1 MAALLRSARLLPLS
15 CRSAVLQN
23 ISRHEAPYSVAAKA
37 LSLAAARAHRQSC
50 QVRLYTVA
58 TQQKGSTHD
67 EPSSAV
73 RAKQAQLFDWAL
85 NKLDT
90 SVRRTGRITKTLLT
104 RIFEDICRTG
114 YPSSN
119 QALLLLR
126 SCGSLLP
133 ELHLPERTQIAHK
146 IWDKLQNLGAVYDVS
161 HYNALLKV
169 YLQNEHRFSPT
180 DFLAKMEAAH
190 VVPNRVTYQRL
201 IAAFC
206 NEGDIEGASKIL
218 GFMKNKD
225 LPITEAVFNT
235 LVTGHAKSGDMENAE
250 NILTVMRGAG
260 IEPGPDTYVAL
271 LNAYAEKGDF
281 NNIKQTLGQV
291 EKTEGNLTDRD
302 LMQII
307 WSLSKAGYSQYVPE
321 IVERMRY
328 DRGYVPDAMNLCLS
342 LVTQGME
349 DTAFQVLKSF
359 PAFPADGPNGDSSQH
374 GNFFLRH
381 CVNVN
386 VPAGKLKQFCDGL
399 ATANLH
405 SSALQFTLYCAL
417 ESKKA
422 ALALD
427 LMKIM
432 KEEGLPIRPH
442 YSWPLLVDYQK
453 EKNVQGTIEVLKTLH
468 ELGIEPD
475 VDTYTDYVINVF
487 EDAHSA
493 RRLLQENGCLSDTDG
508 LKIAELRT
516 EARNGRLDNVLSLL
530 SSPSMCPVDVISFR
544 GSLIAGFKRSNN
556 VEHMSKITELLHK
569 DGRYSQAPSGPTE
582 AVGYFLYHLIDS
594 MSDSEVQAKEERL
607 RQYFHQLRK
616 MNVVISANI
625 YRGIRNLLDAYH
637 VPELIKDVL
646 VLVDDEGKLSP
657 SDMQKTPG
665 LKSPELEEK
674 VEQLKAENKPVAD
687 VLKQLIYVLCNDE
700 NLQKALEVKGKY
712 EADMVVGGY
721 AALINACC
729 RHDNVEEALNL
740 KREAQR
746 KDSSVALDT
755 NKYLSLVK
763 VCAKHGRLDDAIN
776 ILKEMKEKDV
786 LIKDTTLGS
795 FFHVL
800 NGVAMRGEV
809 ETVNRLLEVIVTLG
823 LAKPVANLCSPV
835 VTVHL
840 EKDDAPAAL
849 EASIDCYKKYNCL
862 PRLHDVLCKLV
873 ERGDTELL
881 QKAMDFV
888 SQERGE
894 MTMLYDL
901 FFAFLQTAKYKEA
914 KKIIETPGLRAR
926 PGRLQWFA
934 EKCITGNQM
943 EPLENFVEMTSKLF
957 ECDRDEMYFY
967 LLKLCKE
974 NNEWQKADAIWT
986 KMQEE
991 NLIPRER
998 TLKLLAD
1005 LFKGNGQEVPFDVPE
1020 NWYEEAA
1027 APKND
1032 YSSTSSSADALYQK
1046 KIFALCKNN
1055 NGKEAY
1061 GILLQAE
1068 RSGIAFNASVYSS
1081 LIKALLSEGYLEEA
1095 IKVKERAGTHIKGF
1109 ALNDAANSLL
1119 IITQVRRD
1127 YLKDALSSLR
1137 TMLESDMVPTAL
1149 AVTRLV
1155 QGLAMKGDVESIQAV
1170 ERMMAGI
1177 GKSIR
1182 LSQMLFIN
1190 NRILAH
1196 VKNDNLDAAVEYIEP
1211 LLIPGTQT
1219 VDVPVTSM
1227 AYVFRKLLEER
1238 LDSALEK
1245 LSAMAERLA
1254 NQFAVY
1260 RPATDLFL
1268 QYVDAGRVDDAR
1280 FLLQRCS
1287 AVAEQKALLVAYIA
1301 RTAQNS
1307 GKSWK
1312 ITSLLDLIPDFPEK
1326 DVAYT
1331 YLMKC
1336 FALENDVDSAK
1347 ALYEKMKAMNID
1359 TDELFLKR
1367 FAVLLKDAGEP
1378 LPFTEPPE
1386 SFKFYADKLRQEK
1399 QGHVSE
1405 DEH

>member
-1 MAALLRSARLLPLS
+1 MAALLRSARLLPMS
-15 CRSAVLQN
+15 CRAVLLRVVTRQGA
-23 ISRHEAPYSVAAKA
+23 SSCSGTAKA
-37 LSLAAARAHRQSC
+37 PGLKARRAHLHSC
-50 QVRLYTVA
+50 QIRLCTVA
-58 TQQKGSTHD
+58 QQTGSTSE
-67 EPSSAV
+67 EPSPAI
-73 RAKQAQLFDWAL
+73 RAKQAQHFDWAL

-90 SVRRTGRITKTLLT
+90 SVRRTGRITKTLLLK
-104 RIFEDICRTG
+104 IFQDTCRTG

-133 ELHLPERTQIAHK
+133 ELQFSERTKLAHN
-146 IWDKLQNLGAVYDVS
+146 IWDKLHNLGAVYDVS

-169 YLQNEHRFSPT
+169 YLQNEHPFSPT
-180 DFLAKMEAAH
+180 DFLAKMEAAK
-190 VVPNRVTYQRL
+190 VFPNRVTYQRL
-201 IAAFC
+201 IAVYC

-260 IEPGPDTYVAL
+260 VEPGPDTFVAL
-271 LNAYAEKGDF
+271 LNAYAEKGDIDS
-281 NNIKQTLGQV
+281 IKQTLAKL
-291 EKTEGNLTDRD
+291 EKAEGNLTDRD

-307 WSLSKAGYSQYVPE
+307 WSLSKAGYPQYVLE

-349 DTAFQVLKSF
+349 DTAFQILKSF
-359 PAFPADGPNGDSSQH
+359 PTFSSDGLNGDSSQH

-381 CVNVN
+381 CVNMD

-399 ATANLH
+399 RDANLH

-417 ESKKA
+417 DLKKT
-422 ALALD
+422 ALALE

-432 KEEGLPIRPH
+432 KEEGLPLRPH
-442 YSWPLLVDYQK
+442 YSWPLLVQYLK
-453 EKNVQGTIEVLKTLH
+453 EKNVEGTIEVMKTLQ
-468 ELGIEPD
+468 ELGVEPD
-475 VDTYTDYVINVF
+475 VETYTDYVVNVF
-487 EDAHSA
+487 DDVHSA
-493 RRLLQENGCLSDTDG
+493 RTMLQENGCITDPSG
-508 LKIAELRT
+508 FKIAELRT
-516 EARNGRLDNVLSLL
+516 EAQNGRLDNVLTLL
-530 SSPSMCPVDVISFR
+530 SSPSVSPLDLNSFR
-544 GSLIAGFKRSNN
+544 ATLVSGFKRFTD
-556 VEHMSKITELLHK
+556 VEQMAKITELLYK
-569 DGRYSQAPSGPTE
+569 NECYSQAHSGPNE

-594 MSDSEVQAKEERL
+594 LSDSEVQAKEERL

-616 MNVVISANI
+616 MNIVIPANI

-646 VLVDDEGKLSP
+646 MLVDVEGKQLH
-657 SDMQKTPG
+657 SDIPKTLE
-665 LKSPELEEK
+665 LKASDLEEK
-674 VEQLKAENKPVAD
+674 VEELKADNKPIAD
-687 VLKQLIYVLCNDE
+687 VLKQLIFVLCNDE
-700 NLQKALEVKGKY
+700 NLQKALEVKAKY
-712 EADMVVGGY
+712 ETDMVVGGY

-729 RHDNVEEALNL
+729 RYDNVDEALNL
-740 KREAQR
+740 RQELQR
-746 KDSSVALDT
+746 KDSSIALDT

-763 VCAKHGRLDDAIN
+763 VCAKHGRLDDAIS

-786 LIKDTTLGS
+786 LIKDTNVTS

-800 NGVAMRGEV
+800 NAVAMRGEV
-809 ETVNRLLEVIVTLG
+809 ETVNRLLEAIVTLG
-823 LAKPVANLCSPV
+823 LAKPVSNICSPV

-849 EASIDCYKKYNCL
+849 EASIECFKKYNCL

-873 ERGDTELL
+873 ERGDTDLL

-894 MTMLYDL
+894 MTMMYDL
-901 FFAFLQTAKYKEA
+901 FFAFLQTSKYKEA

-926 PGRLQWFA
+926 SGRLQWFA
-934 EKCITGNQM
+934 EKCIAGNQM
-943 EPLENFVEMTSKLF
+943 ETLENLVEMTRKLF

-974 NNEWQKADAIWT
+974 NNDWKKADAVWT

-998 TLKLLAD
+998 TLKLLANI
-1005 LFKGNGQEVPFDVPE
+1005 FKSNGQDVPFDVPE
-1020 NWYEEAA
+1020 NWYEGAVMTRDSSPSISFEADGLSQ
-1027 APKND
+1027 N
-1032 YSSTSSSADALYQK
+1032 
-1046 KIFALCKNN
+1046 KIFALCKRNHS
-1055 NGKEAY
+1055 KEAY
-1061 GILLQAE
+1061 HLVLQAE
-1068 RSGIAFNASVYSS
+1068 KVGSTFNSSVYSS
-1081 LIKALLSEGYLEEA
+1081 LIKSLLSEGYLEEA
-1095 IKVKERAGTHIKGF
+1095 MKVKTSAETHIKGF
-1109 ALNDAANSLL
+1109 TLNDAANSLL

-1127 YLKDALSSLR
+1127 YLKDALSTLK
-1137 TMLESDMVPTAL
+1137 TMLESDMVPTPL

-1155 QGLAMKGDVESIQAV
+1155 QALAMKGDMENIQAV
-1170 ERMMAGI
+1170 EKMMTSI

-1190 NRILAH
+1190 NKVLTH
-1196 VKNDNLDAAVEYIEP
+1196 VKNDNLEAAVEYIEP
-1211 LLIPGTQT
+1211 LLIPGAQT
-1219 VDVPVTSM
+1219 TNGPVSSIS
-1227 AYVFRKLLEER
+1227 YVFQKLLQEKVEP
-1238 LDSALEK
+1238 ALEK

-1260 RPATDLFL
+1260 RPVTDLFL
-1268 QYVDAGRVDDAR
+1268 QYLDAGRVDDAR

-1287 AVAEQKALLVAYIA
+1287 AIAEQKAVLVAYIT
-1301 RTAQNS
+1301 RTGQTS
-1307 GKSWK
+1307 GQSWK
-1312 ITSLLDLIPDFPEK
+1312 ITSLLDLIPDFTEK

-1336 FALENDVDSAK
+1336 LALEKDVASAK
-1347 ALYEKMKAMNID
+1347 ALYEKMKAEELQ

-1367 FAVLLKDAGEP
+1367 FAVLLKDAGETV
-1378 LPFTEPPE
+1378 PFLEPPE
-1386 SFKFYADKLRQEK
+1386 SFKFYADKLRREK
-1399 QGHVSE
+1399 QEHSS
-1405 DEH
+1405 DEEP